1 MNFLSKEKLVEVKNL
16 KTYFYTEE
24 GVIKAVDGVDY
35 EIYPGETLGIVGES
49 GCGKSVTS
57 LSIMR
62 LVESPPGRIEA
73 GEIIFQGKD
82 LAKLSQKEMRKI
94 RGNDISMIFQE
105 PMTSLNPVYTVGDQI
120 IEAIMLHKSVKRK
133 EARKQAVEM
142 LKKVGI
148 PLPEQRIDEYPHQL
162 SGGMR
167 QRVMIAMALSCDPKL
182 LIADE
187 PTTALDVTIQAQILE
202 LMNDLKASYGMSI
215 MMITHDL
222 GVIAEVSDRVAVM
235 YAGKVVEYTDV
246 ETLFEDPKHPYT
258 WGLMNSIP
266 KLDKEVNRLEAIPGS
281 VPSPLNFPEG
291 CKFNTRCPLAEGKCF
306 RDEPPLEE
314 AAEGHKVRCWR
325 YKDLEKIKQRG
336 ERIYADGG
344 VDL

>member
-1 MNFLSKEKLVEVKNL
+1 LANKNKEKLVDVKNL

-24 GVIKAVDGVDY
+24 GVVKAVDGIDF

-57 LSIMR
+57 LSIMG
-62 LVESPPGRIEA
+62 LVESPPGKIAE
-73 GEIIFQGKD
+73 GEILFEGID
-82 LAKLSQKEMRKI
+82 LTKLSQAEMRKI
-94 RGNDISMIFQE
+94 RGNEISMIFQE
-105 PMTSLNPVYTVGDQI
+105 PMTSLNPVYTIGDQI
-120 IEAIMLHKSVKRK
+120 SEAIIIHKGLSKK
-133 EARKQAVEM
+133 EAMKESVEM

-148 PLPEQRIDEYPHQL
+148 PLPEQRINEYPHQL

-202 LMNDLKASYGMSI
+202 LMNSLKASYGMSI

-222 GVIAEVSDRVAVM
+222 GVIAEISDRVAVM
-235 YAGKVVEYTDV
+235 YAGKIVEYTDV
-246 ETLFEDPKHPYT
+246 NTLFADPKHPYT

-266 KLDKEVNRLEAIPGS
+266 KLDRDVNRLQAIPGI
-281 VPSPLNFPEG
+281 VPNPLNFPDG

-306 RDEPPLEE
+306 TDEPKIVD

-325 YKDLEKIKQRG
+325 YKDLEEMKKQNVKIYEEQR
-336 ERIYADGG
+336 
-344 VDL
+344 

>member
-1 MNFLSKEKLVEVKNL
+1 VNFLSEEKLVEVKNL

-24 GVIKAVDGVDY
+24 GVVKAVDGVDY

-73 GEIIFQGKD
+73 GEINFQGKD
-82 LAKLSQKEMRKI
+82 LTKLSQKEMRKI

-120 IEAIMLHKSVKRK
+120 IEAIMLHKGVKRK
-133 EARKQAVEM
+133 EARRQAVEM
-142 LKKVGI
+142 LQKVGI
-148 PLPEQRIDEYPHQL
+148 PLPEQRVDEYPHQL

-246 ETLFEDPKHPYT
+246 NTLFDDPKHPYT

-266 KLDKEVNRLEAIPGS
+266 KLDKDVDRLEAIPGS

-325 YKDLEKIKQRG
+325 YKDLEEIKQRG

-344 VDL
+344 ADK